1 MGGRFPWRA
10 LWLAL
15 LLLGPCLETTTGA
28 VTERRSLGLFEKCMP
43 ELGCFRNGGRWFH
56 LLYRPLS
63 LLPDDRHLVNT
74 TFMLFTRSNPVVQE
88 YLHVSEEHLS
98 GNTVF
103 QPRKP
108 TKIIVHGFMD
118 NILVGNWLFEMKDR
132 FLDTMDCNVIVVD
145 WRGGNVLPYS
155 QATANCRVVGAE
167 IALLVKT
174 AERVLGSSQAS
185 FHCIGHSLG
194 AQICGY
200 AGARLRNLGR
210 ISGLDPAGPLFYRM
224 HPDVRLDPSDAKF
237 VDVIHS
243 DASKPYFLIEGFGVN
258 EMVGHLDFYPNNGNN
273 QPGCQKYN
281 FRKFVD
287 KGGLIEGVRRLSS
300 CDHIRSLDY
309 YMESITRNMA
319 CLPVAVSCRSWEDF
333 EAGRCSRCGDEGS
346 HCAVMGFY
354 SDRMKT
360 SAAGQR
366 MGRKLY
372 LKTNDDQPFCLHQY
386 QVAVQMSKTPKRA
399 VWDAFG
405 QLYLNLKGKFRVR
418 LGKRPQD
425 IRGGR
430 RYTYLVATREE
441 VADGNS
447 LGLQWNNMDPEVDN
461 HLFVHSV
468 KLHPFDGFFKRGQR
482 SLHQTLYCANNSQA
496 LASGEQIFLRET
508 DSCPDF

>member
-1 MGGRFPWRA
+1 MRGWIPWRA

-15 LLLGPCLETTTGA
+15 LFTGPCIWT
-28 VTERRSLGLFEKCMP
+28 VDSLALFEKCMP
-43 ELGCFRNGGRWFH
+43 DLGCFRSGGHWFH
-56 LLYRPLS
+56 LLYRPVS

-74 TFMLFTRSNPVVQE
+74 TFLLFTRSNPVVQE
-88 YLHVSEEHLS
+88 YLQTDVDHLQRS
-98 GNTVF
+98 TVF
-103 QPRKP
+103 RPRKP

-155 QATANCRVVGAE
+155 QATANGRVVGAE
-167 IALLVKT
+167 IAFLVKT
-174 AERVLGSSQAS
+174 IERVLGSSPPS

-200 AGARLRNLGR
+200 AGSRLHNLGR
-210 ISGLDPAGPLFYRM
+210 ISGLDPAGPLFYRT

-243 DASKPYFLIEGFGVN
+243 DASLPYFLIEGFGVDQ
-258 EMVGHLDFYPNNGNN
+258 MVGHLDFYPNNGNN

-287 KGGLIEGVRRLSS
+287 EGGLIEGVRRLSS

-309 YMESITRNMA
+309 YMESITRDMR
-319 CLPVAVSCRSWEDF
+319 CLPVAVSCASWEEF
-333 EAGRCSRCGDEGS
+333 EAGRCSRCGGQNS

-360 SAAGQR
+360 SANGQR
-366 MGRKLY
+366 MGHKLY
-372 LKTNDDQPFCLHQY
+372 LKTNDGHPFCLHQY

-405 QLYLNLKGKFRVR
+405 QLYLNLKGKFHVR

-430 RYTYLVATREE
+430 RYTYYVTTREE
-441 VADGNS
+441 VTDAGE
-447 LGLQWNNMDPEVDN
+447 LGLQWNNLDPEVDN
-461 HLFVHSV
+461 RLFVHSV
-468 KLHPFDGFFKRGQR
+468 KLRPFDSFFKRGKK
-482 SLHQTLYCANNSQA
+482 SLTQTLYCANHSHA
-496 LASGEQIFLRET
+496 LQPGEEMFLRET
-508 DSCPDF
+508 DSCPDY

>member
-1 MGGRFPWRA
+1 MRGWIRWWA
-10 LWLAL
+10 LLLAL
-15 LLLGPCLETTTGA
+15 LLPGPCFKAAE
-28 VTERRSLGLFEKCMP
+28 SLALFEKCMP
-43 ELGCFRNGGRWFH
+43 DLGCFRTGGHWFH
-56 LLYRPLS
+56 LLYRPVS

-74 TFMLFTRSNPVVQE
+74 TFLLFTRSNPVVQE
-88 YLHVSEEHLS
+88 YLQSDVDHLVHH
-98 GNTVF
+98 TVF
-103 QPRKP
+103 QPKKP

-155 QATANCRVVGAE
+155 QATANGRVVGAE
-167 IALLVKT
+167 IAFLVKT
-174 AERVLGSSQAS
+174 TEKVLGASQS
-185 FHCIGHSLG
+185 TFHCIGHSLG

-200 AGARLRNLGR
+200 AGARLGNLGR

-224 HPDVRLDPSDAKF
+224 PPDVRLDPTDANF

-258 EMVGHLDFYPNNGNN
+258 QMVGHVDFYPNNGNN
-273 QPGCQKYN
+273 QPGCQRYN

-287 KGGLIEGVRRLSS
+287 EGGLIEGVRRLSS

-309 YMESITRNMA
+309 YMESITRDMR
-319 CLPVAVSCRSWEDF
+319 CLPVAVSCPSWEEF
-333 EAGRCSRCGDEGS
+333 EAGRCSRCGGKDS

-360 SAAGQR
+360 SAEGQR

-372 LKTNDDQPFCLHQY
+372 LKTNDGHPFCLHQY

-405 QLYLNLKGKFRVR
+405 QLYLNLKGKFHVR
-418 LGKRPQD
+418 LGNRFVSLPFVLVNAPHTVP
-425 IRGGR
+425 RGLEPALEDATGLGLLR
-430 RYTYLVATREE
+430 SLSWLVAM
-441 VADGNS
+441 DG
-447 LGLQWNNMDPEVDN
+447 L
-461 HLFVHSV
+461 
-468 KLHPFDGFFKRGQR
+468 
-482 SLHQTLYCANNSQA
+482 
-496 LASGEQIFLRET
+496 
-508 DSCPDF
+508 

>member
-1 MGGRFPWRA
+1 MGARISWRA

-15 LLLGPCLETTTGA
+15 LLLGPTAMRPASGRH
-28 VTERRSLGLFEKCMP
+28 RRRTLGLLEKCMP
-43 ELGCFRNGGRWFH
+43 DLGCFRSGGNWFH
-56 LLYRPLS
+56 LLYRPVS

-74 TFMLFTRSNPVVQE
+74 TFLLFTRENPVIQE
-88 YLHVSEEHLS
+88 FLQPNVEHLLRR
-98 GNTVF
+98 TVF
-103 QPRKP
+103 QPHRP

-118 NILVGNWLFEMKDR
+118 NIIVGKWLFDMKDR
-132 FLDTMDCNVIVVD
+132 FLETMDCNVVVVD

-167 IALLVKT
+167 IAFLVKMI
-174 AERVLGSSQAS
+174 ERVLGTSQSS
-185 FHCIGHSLG
+185 FHCVGHSLG

-200 AGARLRNLGR
+200 AGARLQNLGR

-224 HPDVRLDPSDAKF
+224 HPDVRLDPSDANF

-243 DASKPYFLIEGFGVN
+243 DASLPYLLLEGFGVDQ
-258 EMVGHLDFYPNNGNN
+258 MVGHLDFYPNNGNN

-287 KGGLIEGVRRLSS
+287 EGGLIEGVRRLSS

-309 YMESITRNMA
+309 YMESITRDMR
-319 CLPVAVSCRSWEDF
+319 CLPVAVSCPSWEQF
-333 EAGRCSRCGDEGS
+333 EAGRCSRCGAKGS
-346 HCAVMGFY
+346 DCAVMGLY
-354 SDRMKT
+354 ADRMKT
-360 SAAGQR
+360 SASGER

-372 LKTNDDQPFCLHQY
+372 LKTNDGHPFCLHQY

-405 QLYLNLKGKFRVR
+405 QLYLNMKGKFHIR

-430 RYTYLVATREE
+430 RYTYYMTTREE
-441 VADGNS
+441 VSDAS
-447 LGLQWNNMDPEVDN
+447 ELGLEWNNLDPEVDN
-461 HLFVHSV
+461 RLFVHSV
-468 KLHPFDGFFKRGQR
+468 KLRPFDGFFKRGKK
-482 SLHQTLYCANNSQA
+482 SLHHTLYCANNSYA
-496 LASGEQIFLRET
+496 LPSGEEIFLQET
-508 DSCPDF
+508 DFCPEY

>member
-1 MGGRFPWRA
+1 MRGWIPWRA
-10 LWLAL
+10 LLLAL
-15 LLLGPCLETTTGA
+15 LLPGPCFRTAE
-28 VTERRSLGLFEKCMP
+28 SLALFEKCMP
-43 ELGCFRNGGRWFH
+43 DLGCFRNGGNWFH
-56 LLYRPLS
+56 LLYRPVS

-74 TFMLFTRSNPVVQE
+74 TFLLFTRSNPVVQE
-88 YLHVSEEHLS
+88 YLQSDADHLLHD
-98 GNTVF
+98 TVF
-103 QPRKP
+103 QPKKP
-108 TKIIVHGFMD
+108 TKIIIHGFMD

-132 FLDTMDCNVIVVD
+132 LLDTMDCNVIVVD

-155 QATANCRVVGAE
+155 QATANGRVVGAE
-167 IALLVKT
+167 IAFLVKT
-174 AERVLGSSQAS
+174 MENVLGASQSS

-200 AGARLRNLGR
+200 AGARLGNLGR

-224 HPDVRLDPSDAKF
+224 PPDVRLDPTDANF

-258 EMVGHLDFYPNNGNN
+258 QMVGHVDFYPNNGNN
-273 QPGCQKYN
+273 QPGCQRYN

-287 KGGLIEGVRRLSS
+287 EGGLIEGVRRLSS

-309 YMESITRNMA
+309 YMESITRDMR
-319 CLPVAVSCRSWEDF
+319 CLPVAVSCPSWEEF
-333 EAGRCSRCGDEGS
+333 EAGRCSRCGGKDS

-360 SAAGQR
+360 SAEGQR

-372 LKTNDDQPFCLHQY
+372 LKTNDGHPFCLHQY

-405 QLYLNLKGKFRVR
+405 QLYLNLKGKFHVR
-418 LGKRPQD
+418 LGQRPQD

-430 RYTYLVATREE
+430 RYTYYVTTREE
-441 VADGNS
+441 VADAGE

-461 HLFVHSV
+461 ELFVHSV
-468 KLHPFDGFFKRGQR
+468 KLRPFDSYFKRGKK
-482 SLHQTLYCANNSQA
+482 SLAQTLYCANNSYA
-496 LASGEQIFLRET
+496 LHSGEELFLRET
-508 DSCPDF
+508 DSCPDY